1 MLMIRIEDLVVKFN
15 VGRALEF
22 TALAGI
28 NLEIRNGDFVVMIG
42 GNGAGKSTLLN
53 ALTGAAM
60 PVSGKIFID
69 DVDVTYMPV
78 DKRAKYISKVFQ
90 DPLVGTCGNLSI
102 EENFALFASRG
113 KTRTLMP
120 ALLKRNIDSYRDK
133 VASLKLGLE
142 DRMREPIGR
151 LSGGQR
157 QVLSLI
163 MATQSEAKLL
173 LLDEHTAALDPKMA
187 KIVMNL
193 TQEIILK
200 NKLTALMVTHDMH
213 TVNQYGNRL
222 IVMQKGKIKQDIRDA
237 EKEDTCAFSI
247 FNSPSPAL

>member
-1 MLMIRIEDLVVKFN
+1 MIRIEDLVVKFN

-22 TALAGI
+22 TALGGI
-28 NLEIRNGDFVVMIG
+28 NLEIRDGDFTVVIG

-53 ALTGAAM
+53 ALTGAIL
-60 PVSGKIFID
+60 PYSGKIFID
-69 DVDVTYMPV
+69 NIDVTYMPV

-120 ALLKRNIDSYRDK
+120 ALLKKNIDSYRDK

-163 MATQSEAKLL
+163 MASQSDAKLL

-187 KIVMNL
+187 KVVMNL
-193 TQEIILK
+193 TQEIIAK

-213 TVNQYGNRL
+213 AVNQYGSRL
-222 IVMQKGKIKQDIRDA
+222 IVMQKGKIKQDIRD
-237 EKEDTCAFSI
+237 EDKENTCAFSI
-247 FNSPSPAL
+247 FNGPSPGID